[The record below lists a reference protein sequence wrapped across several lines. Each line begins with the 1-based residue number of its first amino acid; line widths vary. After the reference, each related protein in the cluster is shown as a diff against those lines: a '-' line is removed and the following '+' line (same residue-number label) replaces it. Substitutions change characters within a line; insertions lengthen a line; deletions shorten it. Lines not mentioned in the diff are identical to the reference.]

1 MKERIVFLKGTVHP
15 IMQLLKKVV
24 VFVFFVHKKSILVAL
39 YSLGLTSDVS
49 WTILTMSLLPFWA
62 LNVVVPLLSM

>member
-15 IMQLLKKVV
+15 IMQLFKKVV
-24 VFVFFVHKKSILVAL
+24 VFVHKKSILVAL
-39 YSLGLTSDVS
+39 YNLGLTSDVI